1 MGPCSC
7 KNIHMIKTCSLNF
20 INNEYFDT
28 DVMTKDG
35 RVLFSAEE
43 KVTPELILRLYFKDI
58 YVKEKPVPVAAVVEQ
73 EQAELQEETKDL
85 SVKAGINAAVN
96 TTERELGIKA
106 SIDIYDEDETEKQGI
121 KMPRMT
127 IGSAPLQQPSEI
139 SEGGGGDTEPEDPIL
154 EFDEEKAKKVAADS
168 VKLGKM
174 FNFSDSELKTLEQA
188 AYYHNIGINKF
199 KKSDSTKR
207 GFRKKLAEVSYNIL
221 LNEMGMQTIVAETAK
236 FCVNNYEPKDFSL
249 QEKIPFHQI
258 VAVTSYYEALYSKTS
273 SKEKSLAKMLQLGG
287 NKFNTFVLHK
297 FITIMKDSDD

>member
-1 MGPCSC
+1 
-7 KNIHMIKTCSLNF
+7 MIRTCSLNF

-35 RVLFSAEE
+35 RVLFSAQD
-43 KVTPELILRLYFKDI
+43 KVTPELILRLYFKEI
-58 YVKEKPVPVAAVVEQ
+58 YIKEKLAPVTAGNIEKEQ
-73 EQAELQEETKDL
+73 SELQEETKEL
-85 SVKAGINAAVN
+85 NAKVGINAALN
-96 TTERELGIKA
+96 TAEKELGIKA
-106 SIDIYDEDETEKQGI
+106 SIDIYDEEDSAEKQAL

-127 IGSAPLQQPSEI
+127 IGSAPLQQPSEKV
-139 SEGGGGDTEPEDPIL
+139 EGNQDENPPEDPTL
-154 EFDEEKAKKVAADS
+154 EFNEDRAKKVASDS

-188 AYYHNIGINKF
+188 AYYHNVGINRF
-199 KKSDSTKR
+199 KKSDLAKR

-221 LNEMGMQTIVAETAK
+221 LNEMGMSPVVAETAK
-236 FCVNNYEPKDFSL
+236 FCVLNYEPKDFSL

-258 VAVTSYYEALYSKTS
+258 VSVTSYYEAVYTRTG
-273 SKEKSLAKMLQLGG
+273 SKEKALDKMLQLGG